1 MPSRQDIQNFDKI
14 LTTLGN
20 EPAIAA
26 RRGEEIEEVPEP
38 EEGLSEDI
46 SALLGEDFDAGAGTP
61 ESEEEPRSMEELFA
75 APEETAE
82 GAEQAEEGE
91 EEAEEADEGFL
102 RDFAASMQEEGEGAE
117 EESGAK
123 APAGEGEAGPSEEDL
138 FGDISLPEEDFFGE
152 LPAEGEAEG
161 GPEGEPVPSEEA
173 ATPAGEPT
181 PAAGEP
187 APPAEEAAP
196 PEEELQ
202 APADEEVSG
211 EPEGGEPAA
220 REVEEPEEIFGFPE
234 EEWPGMTGEEDE
246 EAPEEPEPAEAEEPA
261 DVGEPEEFGDLGD
274 FGDLFDEEFAEP
286 EESAAAGSQPEEP
299 EEAEQAEQAEGGPL
313 PGTEGE
319 EPEELEAAE
328 TEEPVDVGEPEEF
341 GDLGDFGDLFGE
353 EFGEPEEAAAAGR
366 QPEEPEA
373 PEQAEEAEG
382 APDVFGEAEPFEENP
397 FEGVEIGGEFEE
409 APGADER
416 AGAGAEEFAQEGAG
430 EGADELES
438 FDFDTDFGEFEE
450 DAGESGGFDIPE
462 GFEEVLEEEPEG
474 AQGGESASGS
484 SVPQSE
490 DEFSFDVEEG
500 ADSLPAESDE
510 FSFDESEFEE
520 AEPGA
525 EDLEDVGE
533 VDEFS
538 LGDFGAEFGVLE
550 EEEEAEREAEL
561 NPALD
566 VSGNPPEA
574 VDRAAAD
581 VELTEEE
588 FTSLQRSLG
597 NLPLNIKLAVEQI
610 IGENKGGADQIERL
624 IRMLVADESPRAI
637 ADYAG
642 KILGKELRVPK
653 GYEKR
658 TGVAFEQERGS
669 FAYRFRENIV
679 PILRLVG
686 AALLVIGL
694 ISFLGY
700 RYIYRPLYARSLYEQ
715 GLGDVRAERY
725 TQANDKFGRAVD
737 VWRVKKR
744 YYQFAEAFTG
754 KRQYSLAVQKYEQL
768 LSHYPLD
775 KKGILDYAHLESAI
789 LADYQKAES
798 LLESYLDRNMFDYEA
813 LMASGDNYMA
823 WAEEE
828 PSHYED
834 ARKAYATLIEQYGD
848 RDELLMKMLSYFIAT
863 DNEKQVT
870 YLKNVFQDDPRA
882 NIDPLVYAQLG
893 GYLIDKNELGDVSEI
908 LMRALRKN
916 DKLPEIH
923 YQLARYYQRADDPT
937 SERRAL
943 RNTRTLLEALEPLSK
958 SRTAILIDTYRR
970 MAENAYG
977 REEYLTAQQNYTRG
991 IRRFEEARQAN
1002 VLKPKREFGALYAG
1016 LGDIFYYQ
1024 SKDFDGAL
1032 EQYNKA
1038 EANGYK
1044 TKALNYK
1051 QGYVYYRNGQYD
1063 QAIDRFF
1070 DAAGTYTSNRNILYA
1085 EANTLY
1091 QKGNYFA
1098 AQGYYLDLLD
1108 RLHNE
1113 RSKIGTLLLN
1123 EDPEHRALVDYL
1135 IKVNNNLGVTSYR
1148 LYQRSSDPQKLTDAE
1163 VYLKNSTEDSVNL
1176 NRSDTTGARAQSVDL
1191 AYLNLRYVLYP
1202 ETDYRLQLYGDLP
1215 LDLEDLQF

>member
-46 SALLGEDFDAGAGTP
+46 SALLGEDFDAGAGAP
-61 ESEEEPRSMEELFA
+61 EGEAEPQSMDELFA
-75 APEETAE
+75 A
-82 GAEQAEEGE
+82 G
-91 EEAEEADEGFL
+91 EEAEDAEEAGEADEEFL
-102 RDFAASMQEEGEGAE
+102 RDFAASMQEEGGEEGGEPDAQAPAEEGAA
-117 EESGAK
+117 GA
-123 APAGEGEAGPSEEDL
+123 SEEDL
-138 FGDISLPEEDFFGE
+138 FGDISLPEEDFSGE
-152 LPAEGEAEG
+152 LP
-161 GPEGEPVPSEEA
+161 S
-173 ATPAGEPT
+173 
-181 PAAGEP
+181 
-187 APPAEEAAP
+187 EAAP
-196 PEEELQ
+196 
-202 APADEEVSG
+202 
-211 EPEGGEPAA
+211 EGDDAGQ
-220 REVEEPEEIFGFPE
+220 EVEEPEEIFGFPE
-234 EEWPGMTGEEDE
+234 EEWPGMAEEEGGEEG
-246 EAPEEPEPAEAEEPA
+246 PEEQAPAEAEEAA
-261 DVGEPEEFGDLGD
+261 DVAEPEEFGDLGD

-286 EESAAAGSQPEEP
+286 EEGAAAGSQPAQA
-299 EEAEQAEQAEGGPL
+299 EEAEQAEQAEGGPGPL

-319 EPEELEAAE
+319 VPEAE
-328 TEEPVDVGEPEEF
+328 EPEEF
-341 GDLGDFGDLFGE
+341 GDLGDFGDLFDE
-353 EFGEPEEAAAAGR
+353 ESAESGEAAAAGD
-366 QPEEPEA
+366 QPGQAEA
-373 PEQAEEAEG
+373 AEQAEETEG
-382 APDVFGEAEPFEENP
+382 PPDVFGEAEPFEENP

-409 APGADER
+409 AAGADER
-416 AGAGAEEFAQEGAG
+416 AGAGEEGAG
-430 EGADELES
+430 EGAEELES

-450 DAGESGGFDIPE
+450 GAGESGGFDIPE
-462 GFEEVLEEEPEG
+462 GFEEVLEEGPEG
-474 AQGGESASGS
+474 VEGGGAAESGS
-484 SVPQSE
+484 GVPQSE
-490 DEFSFDVEEG
+490 
-500 ADSLPAESDE
+500 DE

-520 AEPGA
+520 AEPGT

-538 LGDFGAEFGVLE
+538 LGDFGAEFGVIE

-610 IGENKGGADQIERL
+610 IGENRGGADQVERL
-624 IRMLVADESPRAI
+624 VRMLVADESPRAI

-789 LADYQKAES
+789 LADYQKAQS
-798 LLESYLDRNMFDYEA
+798 LLESYLDRHMFDYEA

-834 ARKAYATLIEQYGD
+834 ARKAYATLLEQYGD

-870 YLKNVFQDDPRA
+870 YLKNVFQNDPRA

>member
-46 SALLGEDFDAGAGTP
+46 SALLGEDFDAGAGAP
-61 ESEEEPRSMEELFA
+61 EGEAEPQSMDELFA
-75 APEETAE
+75 A
-82 GAEQAEEGE
+82 G
-91 EEAEEADEGFL
+91 EEAEDAEEAGEADEEFL
-102 RDFAASMQEEGEGAE
+102 RDFAASMQEEGGEEGGEPDAQAPAEEGA
-117 EESGAK
+117 
-123 APAGEGEAGPSEEDL
+123 AGPSEEDL
-138 FGDISLPEEDFFGE
+138 FGDISLPEEDFSGE
-152 LPAEGEAEG
+152 LP
-161 GPEGEPVPSEEA
+161 S
-173 ATPAGEPT
+173 
-181 PAAGEP
+181 
-187 APPAEEAAP
+187 EAAP
-196 PEEELQ
+196 
-202 APADEEVSG
+202 
-211 EPEGGEPAA
+211 EGGDAGQ
-220 REVEEPEEIFGFPE
+220 EVEEPEEIFGFPE
-234 EEWPGMTGEEDE
+234 EEWPGMAEEEGGEEG
-246 EAPEEPEPAEAEEPA
+246 PEEQAPAEAEEAA
-261 DVGEPEEFGDLGD
+261 DVAEPEEFGDLGD

-286 EESAAAGSQPEEP
+286 EEGAAAGSQPAQA
-299 EEAEQAEQAEGGPL
+299 EEAEQAEQAEGGPGPL

-319 EPEELEAAE
+319 VPEAE
-328 TEEPVDVGEPEEF
+328 EPEEF
-341 GDLGDFGDLFGE
+341 GDLGDFGDLFDE
-353 EFGEPEEAAAAGR
+353 ESAESGEAAAAGD
-366 QPEEPEA
+366 QPGQAEA
-373 PEQAEEAEG
+373 AEQAEETEG
-382 APDVFGEAEPFEENP
+382 PPDVFGEAEPFEENP

-409 APGADER
+409 AAGADER
-416 AGAGAEEFAQEGAG
+416 AGAGEEGAG
-430 EGADELES
+430 EGAEELES

-450 DAGESGGFDIPE
+450 GAGESGGFDIPE
-462 GFEEVLEEEPEG
+462 GFEEVLEEGPEG
-474 AQGGESASGS
+474 VEGGGAAESGS
-484 SVPQSE
+484 GVPQSE
-490 DEFSFDVEEG
+490 
-500 ADSLPAESDE
+500 DE

-520 AEPGA
+520 AEPGT

-538 LGDFGAEFGVLE
+538 LGDFGAEFGVIE

-610 IGENKGGADQIERL
+610 IGENRGGADQVERL
-624 IRMLVADESPRAI
+624 VRMLVADESPRAI

-789 LADYQKAES
+789 LADYQKAQS
-798 LLESYLDRNMFDYEA
+798 LLESYLDRHMFDYEA

-834 ARKAYATLIEQYGD
+834 ARKAYATLLEQYGD